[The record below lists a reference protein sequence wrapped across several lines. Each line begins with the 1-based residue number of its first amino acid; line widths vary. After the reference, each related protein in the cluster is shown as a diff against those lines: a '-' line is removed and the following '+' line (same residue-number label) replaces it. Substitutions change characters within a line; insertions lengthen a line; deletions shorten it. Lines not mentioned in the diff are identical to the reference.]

1 LLAVIVHHPSLMMN
15 RAAPGRCAD
24 CGSDAYIQLAVE
36 DAMLCAHCYD
46 ERLGLTKLVAA
57 RVAARKAV
65 DRAIPKPSA
74 LPKPASA
81 RPRPI

>member
-1 LLAVIVHHPSLMMN
+1 MMN

-46 ERLGLTKLVAA
+46 ERLVVAKK
-57 RVAARKAV
+57 VAARKGSERQTPIPISP
-65 DRAIPKPSA
+65 RARA
-74 LPKPASA
+74 G
-81 RPRPI
+81 